1 MGGAVCLGWLTLY
14 AIVCGTPI
22 KVVACPAM
30 EDSGGGGAGV
40 CEGRVERECPTK
52 MQLDK
57 LSK

>member
-1 MGGAVCLGWLTLY
+1 M
-14 AIVCGTPI
+14 CGTPI